1 MPGLPTEATGSEPPG
16 NEPPGDAE
24 LRSDGAPDPSAPDAP
39 SLAIEQRDGRTV
51 FAFSGRLDA
60 QGVASL
66 WRRTLRAA
74 RDAANPVFDLSRVT
88 FCDVA
93 GAAFLTAA
101 ETASGKPA
109 ELRGADPK
117 VATLLDRV
125 REGAATDGTPPPAA
139 ATIGEIAE
147 SGLRAAGDGIA
158 FLGEAAIALI
168 RLPARHRMLRLPD
181 FARLIDQAGVR
192 ALPLVMLLGY
202 LMGLILAFQSSI
214 PMRRFG
220 ADLLVANVVAISLLR
235 ELGPL
240 LASVILAGRSGSA
253 FAAEIGTM
261 KVNEELDALTTMGL
275 DPMTMLVLP
284 RLVAAMLVMPALS
297 LMLDLAGLAGMA
309 TVLTAFGF
317 PLVAIGHQVQY
328 ATAPS
333 YVYGGLFKAVIFGA
347 AVAAIGCRAGLA
359 TGLGPR
365 AVGQSATAAVVGG
378 IVATITLDGVFA
390 LMFYRLGW

>member
-1 MPGLPTEATGSEPPG
+1 MEPLAI
-16 NEPPGDAE
+16 DS
-24 LRSDGAPDPSAPDAP
+24 RRPDPPT
-39 SLAIEQRDGRTV
+39 LAIDQHDGRTV
-51 FAFSGRLDA
+51 FAFAGRLDA

-74 RDAANPVFDLSRVT
+74 GKARSPVFDLSRVT

-93 GAAFLTAA
+93 GAAFLSAA
-101 ETASGKPA
+101 ATASGQPV

-117 VATLLDRV
+117 VATLLERV
-125 REGAATDGTPPPAA
+125 RDGAAPDGTPPAPPP
-139 ATIGEIAE
+139 TIGEIAQ
-147 SGLRAAGDGIA
+147 SGLRAAADGIA
-158 FLGEAAIALI
+158 FLGEAAIALV

-202 LMGLILAFQSSI
+202 LMGLILAFQSLI

-284 RLVAAMLVMPALS
+284 RLVAAMAVMPALS
-297 LMLDLAGLAGMA
+297 LVLDIAGLAGMA

-317 PLVAIGHQVQY
+317 PLVSIGHQVQY

-333 YVYGGLFKAVIFGA
+333 YVYGGLFKAVVFGA

-378 IVATITLDGVFA
+378 IVATIVLDGLFA
-390 LMFYRLGW
+390 LLFYRLGW